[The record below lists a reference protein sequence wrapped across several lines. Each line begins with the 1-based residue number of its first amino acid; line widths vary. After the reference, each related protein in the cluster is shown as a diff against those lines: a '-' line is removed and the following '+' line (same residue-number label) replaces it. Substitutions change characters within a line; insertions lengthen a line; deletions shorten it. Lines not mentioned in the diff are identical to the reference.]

1 MARADRWV
9 LLGALAALLLLF
21 GWTHRAALA
30 PPERLASIDT
40 VPGASIA
47 DGGYLLDINTAA
59 VDELDTLPGIG
70 EVLAER
76 IVAYR
81 EAHGP
86 FATLADAAAVKGI
99 SLRMTESWAGLA
111 AANH

>member
-1 MARADRWV
+1 MARADRGV

-30 PPERLASIDT
+30 PPARLAAIDT
-40 VPGASIA
+40 VPGASIEE
-47 DGGYLLDINTAA
+47 GGYLLDINTAT

-70 EVLAER
+70 EAKAAA

-81 EAHGP
+81 EAHGG
-86 FATLADAAAVKGI
+86 FSSVEELLQVKGI
-99 SLRMTESWAGLA
+99 GEKILAGLRD
-111 AANH
+111 HVCI

>member
-21 GWTHRAALA
+21 GWTHRAVLA

-40 VPGASIA
+40 VPGASIEE
-47 DGGYLLDINTAA
+47 GGYLLDINTAA

-70 EVLAER
+70 AVLAER

-86 FATLADAAAVKGI
+86 FPSVDALDHVEGIGEGTLAPIRRYLTA
-99 SLRMTESWAGLA
+99 E
-111 AANH
+111 

>member
-40 VPGASIA
+40 VPGASIEE
-47 DGGYLLDINTAA
+47 GGYLLDINTAT
-59 VDELDTLPGIG
+59 VDDLDTLPGIG
-70 EVLAER
+70 EVLAGR

-86 FATLADAAAVKGI
+86 FPSVDALDHVEGIGEGTLAPIRRYLTA
-99 SLRMTESWAGLA
+99 E
-111 AANH
+111 